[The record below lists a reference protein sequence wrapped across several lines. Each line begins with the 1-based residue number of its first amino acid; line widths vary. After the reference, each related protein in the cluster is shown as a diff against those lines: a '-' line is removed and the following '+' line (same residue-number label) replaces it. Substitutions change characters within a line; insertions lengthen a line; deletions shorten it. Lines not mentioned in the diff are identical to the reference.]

1 MCGMYVCMYILYTW
15 DITSN
20 GLTTHPGMHIQAASM
35 FLTPGNTA
43 GTAVTA
49 LQPLLR

>member
-1 MCGMYVCMYILYTW
+1 MYIYIYYTL

-20 GLTTHPGMHIQAASM
+20 GLTTHPGMHIQAPFM
-35 FLTPGNTA
+35 FLTHGNTA

-49 LQPLLR
+49 LHLAPS